1 MKMLIEEFTNRLS
14 NDVYNTDE
22 LMYIFNNNNNYYIKS
37 IVANKLNIDFD
48 YKNGENY
55 DVEYDLKGNIV
66 VETNELSVDILKYE
80 NEKILIEEIVSLYK
94 KLTKTCVVINIDTF
108 ADKIRDEYLNEAYT
122 LYKIDINKV
131 EFENEELM
139 EIEEIIKV
147 YYRSFVEA
155 REIIANL

>member
-1 MKMLIEEFTNRLS
+1 MKILLEEFTNRLF
-14 NDVYNTDE
+14 NNVYNNEE
-22 LMYIFNNNNNYYIKS
+22 LIYVFNNNSNYYVKS
-37 IVANKLNIDFD
+37 IVANKLAIDFD
-48 YKNGENY
+48 YVNG
-55 DVEYDLKGNIV
+55 VEYEVEQDLKGNIV

-108 ADKIRDEYLNEAYT
+108 ADKIRDEYLNESYA
-122 LYKIDINKV
+122 LYNIDINKV

-147 YYRSFVEA
+147 YYRSFIEA